1 MIVRFF
7 YEGGPSFMT
16 PVYLMWIIVFFLAI
30 RFVLLYRN
38 GQNPQKL
45 KRTNDGILFV
55 GSFAFLVGITGQI
68 FGLMSAFSSVQ
79 RMGEAGIEPNILAG
93 GLKSTFI
100 APFCGILLLLLSAI
114 LWFVFR
120 NLSQT
125 NQ

>member
-1 MIVRFF
+1 MRFF

-16 PVYLMWIIVFFLAI
+16 PVYLMWIIVFVLTI

-38 GQNPQKL
+38 GKNPQKL

-55 GSFAFLVGITGQI
+55 GSFAFLVGITGQM
-68 FGLMSAFSSVQ
+68 FGLMSAFGSIQ
-79 RMGEAGIEPNILAG
+79 RLGEAGIEPNILAG
-93 GLKSTFI
+93 GLKTTFI
-100 APFCGILLLLLSAI
+100 APFCGISLLLLSAI

-120 NLSQT
+120 NLSHT